1 MRRLVSVLVA
11 LLATWLGLAIA
22 EPTTAAHSPSV
33 VTSPYVGHYRS
44 VGVTTSTTERGPPS
58 SRDLE
63 ITYDSLNPRSEGA
76 AACTRSADTRAV
88 STYDY
93 PTTLVQVAGVVDTIK
108 RIAGGSAGTSASD
121 ELRRVA
127 AKTACFTAGTLVL
140 LADGTSKP
148 IEDIAVGDKVA
159 AYDPDTG
166 KTAAR
171 DVVRTFVHHNV
182 PTYDV
187 TLDTGE
193 KVTTT
198 QEHPFWVQGRGWTP
212 ASRLLVGDR
221 LHEPDGT
228 TVAVRSVHATGHI
241 ETVYNFEVQSLHDYY
256 VKAGNTWILVHN
268 DCGWAVDALSQSG
281 ARTVAK
287 DLTRA
292 GQELAKHSGEGAF
305 PIAKGSPSAIS
316 RTAQDQLDDI
326 LTAPGTS
333 IRDITQGNFPG
344 GKYYIAPDG
353 RGAAFD
359 SSGAFQYFGVFTP

>member
-127 AKTACFTAGTLVL
+127 AKSAPEMASGLERTGSAL
-140 LADGTSKP
+140 SKS
-148 IEDIAVGDKVA
+148 DA
-159 AYDPDTG
+159 
-166 KTAAR
+166 
-171 DVVRTFVHHNV
+171 
-182 PTYDV
+182 
-187 TLDTGE
+187 
-193 KVTTT
+193 
-198 QEHPFWVQGRGWTP
+198 
-212 ASRLLVGDR
+212 
-221 LHEPDGT
+221 LH
-228 TVAVRSVHATGHI
+228 RSVSWVVDNPAAQRFAIKGGDGVGR
-241 ETVYNFEVQSLHDYY
+241 ELYQLPGEVNGKSGVFE
-256 VKAGNTWILVHN
+256 WII
-268 DCGWAVDALSQSG
+268 DRSG
-281 ARTVAK
+281 SNPVINHQR
-287 DLTRA
+287 
-292 GQELAKHSGEGAF
+292 F
-305 PIAKGSPSAIS
+305 I
-316 RTAQDQLDDI
+316 
-326 LTAPGTS
+326 
-333 IRDITQGNFPG
+333 PG
-344 GKYYIAPDG
+344 GSVTGFPN
-353 RGAAFD
+353 
-359 SSGAFQYFGVFTP
+359 QVVP